1 MEVYVNLR
9 KSGRRVLLAVCDMEV
24 LGKQLKQGQTRF
36 HISEKFYKGPL
47 VSVDEAIDLIQQST
61 IINIV
66 GSRMVRK
73 AIEKGL
79 VHPDAVIEID
89 GVLHAQI
96 IRM

>member
-9 KSGRRVLLAVCDMEV
+9 KSGRRVLLSVCDMEV

-36 HISEKFYKGPL
+36 RISEKFYKGPL

>member
-1 MEVYVNLR
+1 M
-9 KSGRRVLLAVCDMEV
+9 LAVCDMEV

>member
-9 KSGRRVLLAVCDMEV
+9 KSGKRVLLAVCDMDV
-24 LGKQLKQGQTRF
+24 LGKQLSQGQTRF
-36 HISEKFYKGPL
+36 HVSEEFYKGPL
-47 VSVDEAIDLIQQST
+47 VSVDEAIDLIRQST

-66 GSRMVRK
+66 GSRIVKK

-79 VHPDAVIEID
+79 VHPEAVIEID

-96 IRM
+96 LKL

>member
-96 IRM
+96 IRL

>member
-1 MEVYVNLR
+1 
-9 KSGRRVLLAVCDMEV
+9 LLSVCDMEV

-47 VSVDEAIDLIQQST
+47 VSVDEAIDLIEQST
-61 IINIV
+61 IVNIV